1 MTWGDARHG
10 LKEERQDVAAAAGGM
25 PEVTDRRGQPQL
37 VGLWMTFKFPFFMLV
52 HVFHK
57 GNTFLL
63 FSIWKN
69 YWGWEYAKKRLQHT
83 LHDTRELQAQP
94 DDRRCFSTNTSHPP
108 QINYKAKRGLPTDSR
123 NFKSM
128 SVKLTTWIAFGSWF
142 EQITLKK
149 TGNLNTDWI
158 LNALLR
164 KHSLFDVII
173 ILIVVPCCCCFQ
185 LLMF

>member
-10 LKEERQDVAAAAGGM
+10 LKEERQEERLKWQTGEAGPSWWDYGW
-25 PEVTDRRGQPQL
+25 L
-37 VGLWMTFKFPFFMLV
+37 LNSPFFMLV

>member
-63 FSIWKN
+63 FSI
-69 YWGWEYAKKRLQHT
+69 
-83 LHDTRELQAQP
+83 
-94 DDRRCFSTNTSHPP
+94 
-108 QINYKAKRGLPTDSR
+108 
-123 NFKSM
+123 
-128 SVKLTTWIAFGSWF
+128 
-142 EQITLKK
+142 
-149 TGNLNTDWI
+149 
-158 LNALLR
+158 
-164 KHSLFDVII
+164 
-173 ILIVVPCCCCFQ
+173 
-185 LLMF
+185 